1 MAEDELEKI
10 KSHTHLKLIKK
21 EGKNRTS
28 KTFFYVLI
36 KESDRTIMGRLGG
49 MELAPETII
58 SMIS

>member
-10 KSHTHLKLIKK
+10 KSHTHLKIIKK

-36 KESDRTIMGRLGG
+36 KESDRTIMGRLG
-49 MELAPETII
+49 
-58 SMIS
+58 

>member
-10 KSHTHLKLIKK
+10 KSHTHLKIIKK
-21 EGKNRTS
+21 EEKNRTS